1 MEGQET
7 EIRAIVQAVVEEYL
21 KAAPAYHAE
30 LDEEKKRRESL
41 EQRVNELVAENERA
55 QRSSAIRA
63 ELQRLGVVK
72 LDLAYK
78 AVKDEVPQGGP
89 EMNDYL
95 ARFVGENPEL
105 LPARVAGGSGAGT
118 GQRPGMG
125 SGPAGIDLEKIRP
138 GMNAEELERI
148 RQEVARV
155 ASQTL
160 RGY

>member
-1 MEGQET
+1 MDEEQID
-7 EIRAIVQAVVEEYL
+7 IRAEL
-21 KAAPAYHAE
+21 AAE
-30 LDEEKKRRESL
+30 RQLRESL
-41 EQRVNELVAENERA
+41 EQRVNELVKENQEA
-55 QRSSAIRA
+55 KRSVAIRA

-72 LDLAYK
+72 LDLAYR
-78 AVKDEVPQGGP
+78 AVKDETPQGGV
-89 EMNDYL
+89 EMNEYL

-118 GQRPGMG
+118 GQRTGT
-125 SGPAGIDLEKIRP
+125 GPAGIDLEKIRP

-155 ASQTL
+155 ASLTL

>member
-1 MEGQET
+1 MDEEKPDL
-7 EIRAIVQAVVEEYL
+7 RVLVQAVVEEYL
-21 KAAPAYHAE
+21 KAAPAHQAE
-30 LDEEKKRRESL
+30 LEEEKKKRESL
-41 EQRVNELVAENERA
+41 EQRVNELVAENQEA
-55 QRSSAIRA
+55 KRSVAIRT

-72 LDLAYK
+72 LDLAYR
-78 AVKDEVPQGGP
+78 AVKEETPQGGA
-89 EMNDYL
+89 EMNEYL

-118 GQRPGMG
+118 GQRPGI
-125 SGPAGIDLEKIRP
+125 GPAGIDLEKIRP

-155 ASQTL
+155 ASLTL

>member
-1 MEGQET
+1 VDEEQVD
-7 EIRAIVQAVVEEYL
+7 IRAEL
-21 KAAPAYHAE
+21 AAE
-30 LDEEKKRRESL
+30 RQLRESL
-41 EQRVNELVAENERA
+41 EQRVNELVKENQEA
-55 QRSSAIRA
+55 KRSLAIRA

-72 LDLAYK
+72 LDLAYR
-78 AVKDEVPQGGP
+78 AVKDETPLGGA
-89 EMNDYL
+89 EMNEYL

-118 GQRPGMG
+118 GQRPGT
-125 SGPAGIDLEKIRP
+125 GPAGIDLEKIRP

-155 ASQTL
+155 ASLTL